1 MRLKKLLEEKAE
13 NEEAQKLYN
22 QLYDYLLTDEKIY
35 RGMRTDV
42 DTFTHRT
49 VRKGRVPNA
58 TSKTA
63 DVFVNTLLSNLFPDH
78 PERRKSTFG
87 TPSKHFAT
95 SFGTTVNL
103 IVPKKGA
110 KVKFY
115 ESDTWPRYT
124 SNIGNEINAGT
135 RKLNNLNVS
144 MERETLGRKF
154 EKLREEHDKEIV
166 DFIYGVW
173 EMKSY
178 GDSGIFEDVI
188 NQFSKLSTL
197 YGDLK
202 SFFATQNAEEKI
214 EEEIIF
220 AAKKYL
226 HALNTFKKYVSNGHD
241 KYHENTRE
249 VIVEGDHL
257 VINPDWFDEHFIWSN
272 GNIQIKSKTNR
283 SKGVVN
289 R

>member
-1 MRLKKLLEEKAE
+1 MRLKKLLKEDDKDQ
-13 NEEAQKLYN
+13 EAQKLYN
-22 QLYDYLLTDEKIY
+22 QLDDYLLTDEKLY
-35 RGMRTDV
+35 RGMRTNV
-42 DTFTHRT
+42 DTYIQRT

-63 DVFVNTLLSNLFPDH
+63 DIFLNTLLSTLFPEH
-78 PERRKSTFG
+78 PERSRSTFG
-87 TPSKHFAT
+87 TPAKHFAT
-95 SFGTTVNL
+95 GFGTTVNL
-103 IVPKKGA
+103 IVPKKSA

-135 RKLNNLNVS
+135 RKLNNLSVS
-144 MERETLGRKF
+144 MERQTLGRKF
-154 EKLREEHDKEIV
+154 EKLRDEYNKEVV

-197 YGDLK
+197 YGNLK
-202 SFFATQNAEEKI
+202 SFFVTQNAEENV

-226 HALNTFKKYVSNGHD
+226 HALNTFKEYVSNGHD
-241 KYHENTRE
+241 EYHENTRE

-257 VINPDWFDEHFIWSN
+257 IVNPDWFNEHFKWFN
-272 GNIQIKSKTNR
+272 GNIQFKSKTN
-283 SKGVVN
+283 
-289 R
+289 

>member
-1 MRLKKLLEEKAE
+1 MRLKKILKEKIE
-13 NEEAQKLYN
+13 DQEAQKLYN
-22 QLYDYLLTDEKIY
+22 QLDDYLLTEEKIY
-35 RGMRTDV
+35 RGMRTNV
-42 DTFTHRT
+42 DTYIHRT
-49 VRKGRVPNA
+49 VREGRVPNA
-58 TSKTA
+58 TTKAA
-63 DVFVNTLLSNLFPDH
+63 DVFVNTLLSTLFPEH

-103 IVPKKGA
+103 IVPKKSA

-124 SNIGNEINAGT
+124 SSIGNEINAGT
-135 RKLNNLNVS
+135 RKLNKLSVS
-144 MERETLGRKF
+144 METQTLGRKF
-154 EKLREEHDKEIV
+154 EKLRKDYDKEVV

-188 NQFSKLSTL
+188 TQFSKLSTL
-197 YGDLK
+197 YGNLK
-202 SFFATQNAEEKI
+202 SFFEVQNTEENI

-226 HALNTFKKYVSNGHD
+226 HALNTFKEYVSNGHD
-241 KYHENTRE
+241 EYHENTRE

-257 VINPDWFDEHFIWSN
+257 VINSDWFDQYFKWSS
-272 GNIQIKSKTNR
+272 GNIQLKSKTNER
-283 SKGVVN
+283 
-289 R
+289 